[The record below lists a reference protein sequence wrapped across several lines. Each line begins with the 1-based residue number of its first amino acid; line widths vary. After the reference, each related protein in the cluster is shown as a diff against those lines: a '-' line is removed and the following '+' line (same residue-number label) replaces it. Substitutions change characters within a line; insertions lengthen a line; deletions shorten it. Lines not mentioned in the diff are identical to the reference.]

1 MFTLVHPDL
10 TQETINYN
18 DLIKRMPLTLLY
30 FYPKDDTP
38 GCTLEAQEFSTRIES
53 FKKKWVQIIGVSKD
67 SPNTHCSFIKKYSLA
82 PYYLSDPELIL
93 HQQFGARWEKN
104 NYWKI
109 VQWVIRSTFLINQ
122 TWEIIK
128 ERKNVRAT
136 GHAEKVSDRI
146 EKNL

>member
-1 MFTLVHPDL
+1 MFTLVHSNL
-10 TQETINYN
+10 TQETVAYN
-18 DLIKRMPLTLLY
+18 DLIKRAPLTLLY

-38 GCTLEAQEFSTRIES
+38 GCTLEAQEFTSLTES
-53 FKKKWVQIIGVSKD
+53 FQNKWVQIIGISKD
-67 SPNTHCSFIKKYSLA
+67 SPNTHCSFISKYKLT
-82 PYYLSDPELIL
+82 PLYLSDPELNL
-93 HQQFGARWEKN
+93 HKQFGARWEKN

-109 VQWVIRSTFLINQ
+109 VQWVIRSTFLINHS
-122 TWEIIK
+122 WEIIK